1 MEEIDI
7 EIYLRKTNKNEDII
21 KESVVKQRKSHYKFF

>member
-7 EIYLRKTNKNEDII
+7 EIYLNRKKVNGYYNMSERNKNQKNLKKIL
-21 KESVVKQRKSHYKFF
+21 